1 MRAGRR
7 LWAHLM
13 KEKFGAKN
21 PKSWQLRAHS
31 QTSGWS
37 LTEQVLICMLCLH
50 SLEWN
55 IAYSSYSDTIEVV
68 FFKYILYIK
77 WKIAFVLN
85 SAILFNT
92 YFITCTA
99 SGLYNYTAPM
109 T

>member
-37 LTEQVLICMLCLH
+37 LTAQVPH
-50 SLEWN
+50 SKN
-55 IAYSSYSDTIEVV
+55 ISKDFTNFTTGSLQQYSED
-68 FFKYILYIK
+68 
-77 WKIAFVLN
+77 N
-85 SAILFNT
+85 H
-92 YFITCTA
+92 
-99 SGLYNYTAPM
+99 
-109 T
+109 